1 MSKTIRKRSKKRANE
16 INICIK
22 KSDRRL
28 TRQYV
33 KQKMFESLVN
43 PENQNIPDFVL
54 LNMKIV
60 FDQIERKVVGGIQV
74 LGLKG
79 ITCFLFFILF

>member
-54 LNMKIV
+54 LNMKRV
-60 FDQIERKVVGGIQV
+60 FDQIERRVVGGIQV
-74 LGLKG
+74 LGTIG